1 MPKTIKTSPTE
12 KIVAALQ
19 DNLAVFGEESITWTD
34 EALAK
39 HLAQREEDDALHSS
53 ETQHCLNAMFPDRVN
68 GRLYQDRTSYDIF
81 DY

>member
-19 DNLAVFGEESITWTD
+19 DSLAVFGEETIIWTD

-39 HLAQREEDDALHSS
+39 HLVQREEDDALHSS
-53 ETQHCLNAMFPDRVN
+53 ET
-68 GRLYQDRTSYDIF
+68 
-81 DY
+81 